1 MEGASFIL
9 AVDPDHA
16 PLDFSKLCDSIELV
30 PAVEV
35 EHAVTILRVAYLHWL
50 TKFSYIDPHPN
61 RREGDKLQL
70 QLEHARP
77 DRTMAYIQRVGRDTP
92 LDAMV
97 SLLHTPRALKHVL
110 RRVDYVWRNLH
121 GEAELDDIVIV
132 SALRHGA
139 EPAYKFLIGGIE
151 AARHEPNAILPR
163 TKTVKEEWE
172 KVIENIA
179 NGAAAK
185 RLVDLLGI
193 KQLTQD
199 LAENVTRSSPQD
211 IHQDGPTDYFRRIVA
226 EELGPTELRDQRVLR
241 DIERWQASRDVTL
254 VAELLAESE
263 ESEQYVR
270 VWDHFA
276 FRHSD
281 AELMELTER
290 VVASV
295 LKRDGSSAHGDHS
308 AITALSRRCNRQ
320 LRSNQHADW
329 LQTLILSAVPVSLHY
344 VNDLYYYWT
353 GNHGIVDG
361 AQRAAVRRAII
372 EEVRDM
378 VRTGEDLVK
387 VLTTDHPYTVFRLIT
402 QTGEDTGL
410 PAFQAWRDYLPPV
423 LIDGTKSEPEIII
436 PEIANL
442 AGNEQSGR
450 TWNEGYPPVF
460 VNPYKIDRERMT
472 TLFGE
477 RLNEA
482 LVLLAEYEGD
492 NAYAVRAKN
501 DAQSWLGERRPI

>member
-1 MEGASFIL
+1 M
-9 AVDPDHA
+9 DQR
-16 PLDFSKLCDSIELV
+16 
-30 PAVEV
+30 
-35 EHAVTILRVAYLHWL
+35 TIFAE
-50 TKFSYIDPHPN
+50 S
-61 RREGDKLQL
+61 
-70 QLEHARP
+70 
-77 DRTMAYIQRVGRDTP
+77 
-92 LDAMV
+92 
-97 SLLHTPRALKHVL
+97 SLK
-110 RRVDYVWRNLH
+110 
-121 GEAELDDIVIV
+121 
-132 SALRHGA
+132 
-139 EPAYKFLIGGIE
+139 
-151 AARHEPNAILPR
+151 
-163 TKTVKEEWE
+163 
-172 KVIENIA
+172 
-179 NGAAAK
+179 
-185 RLVDLLGI
+185 
-193 KQLTQD
+193 
-199 LAENVTRSSPQD
+199 
-211 IHQDGPTDYFRRIVA
+211 
-226 EELGPTELRDQRVLR
+226 ELGPTELRDQRVLR

-254 VAELLAESE
+254 VAELVAESE

-270 VWDHFA
+270 VWDHFS
-276 FRHSD
+276 FRHSE

-308 AITALSRRCNRQ
+308 AITALSLRCNRQ
-320 LRSNQHADW
+320 FRSNQHADW

-361 AQRAAVRRAII
+361 AQRAAVRLAII
-372 EEVRDM
+372 EAVRDM

-387 VLTTDHPYTVFRLIT
+387 VLTTDRPYTVFRLIT

-423 LIDGTKSEPEIII
+423 LIDGAKSEPEIII

-477 RLNEA
+477 RLNERSRCWRSTKA
-482 LVLLAEYEGD
+482 TT
-492 NAYAVRAKN
+492 
-501 DAQSWLGERRPI
+501 PTP